1 MMNISVN
8 ITSISGSQAL
18 KRFAGEP
25 ADLLE
30 ERRLKVVRLNDEVT
44 AFQARHRNRTEQVM

>member
-1 MMNISVN
+1 MP
-8 ITSISGSQAL
+8 QAL

-44 AFQARHRNRTEQVM
+44 AFQAQQS